1 MIRNLQLIKNHS
13 QLKELGSYLKYSILK
28 ELIKAPATCQQLA
41 TLFDHSKQKIH
52 YNLSQMVS
60 EGLLEI
66 VDEPFGS
73 NREVYYRATARS
85 YVLDFAIGLDP
96 NERILDNRA
105 IIGGILEQEHRISL
119 ENIAAKLLDQSLK
132 LKKGNRLLITTGKF
146 NLPLVEKLLLEA
158 GRRGIATTLIYQ
170 DLEQIKAKYESYSLA
185 AFQADYEEFNRQL
198 KGTDVFLNLN
208 GESRTVELRDP
219 EKLVL
224 RNRML
229 EKGRQIIQAKKI
241 RIAIMPGLLND
252 TLSDK
257 AIESELQFWRALD
270 IDYPKLSKQTIEMCQ
285 KFIDKA
291 YVDLE
296 SKGTTLR
303 FEISR
308 ILAES
313 GSFGSGQ
320 FQSPVINLPG
330 GEILIIPKPESM
342 NGTISADRAF
352 AFGEEILNPVIEIKN
367 NEIFNFS
374 AEKNERLLAKA
385 IAAGGIDGRKVALIC
400 LGTNENIRMGDIDHA
415 LKHKSSGFLSVY
427 WGENRSLGGSVLGNQ
442 EWFIQVENPG
452 INFI

>member
-1 MIRNLQLIKNHS
+1 
-13 QLKELGSYLKYSILK
+13 LKELGSYLKYSILK

-52 YNLSQMVS
+52 YNLSQMLS

-85 YVLDFAIGLDP
+85 YVLDFAIGLDT

-170 DLEQIKAKYESYSLA
+170 DLELIKAKNESYSLA
-185 AFQADYEEFNRQL
+185 AFQADYEEFNRHL

-270 IDYPKLSKQTIEMCQ
+270 IDYPKLSKQTIDMCQ

-296 SKGTTLR
+296 SNGSTLR

-313 GSFGSGQ
+313 GSFGSGP

-367 NEIFNFS
+367 NEIFNFA

-400 LGTNENIRMGDIDHA
+400 LGANENIRMGDIDHA

-427 WGENRSLGGSVLGNQ
+427 WGDNRSLGGSVLGNQ

>member
-52 YNLSQMVS
+52 YNLSQMLS

-85 YVLDFAIGLDP
+85 YVLDFAIGLDT

-170 DLEQIKAKYESYSLA
+170 DLELIKAKNESYSLA

-296 SKGTTLR
+296 SNGSTLR

-313 GSFGSGQ
+313 GSFGSGP

-400 LGTNENIRMGDIDHA
+400 LGANENIRMGDIDHA

-427 WGENRSLGGSVLGNQ
+427 WGDNRSLGGSVLGNQ